1 MTKRKKIAL
10 ICVNA
15 ALLAL
20 IGVCVWQCRNYE
32 TALTSQQAAKSWAGE
47 STERF
52 AQVSCFFPMGASVT
66 PDAVNTF
73 RRTIDGKLSEAGLEQ
88 KKEEGSYWTDAYA
101 AIGALTVQS
110 DRDSSTATTVAV
122 GGDFFAF
129 HPYRLLSGSYL
140 NPDDLMQDRV
150 VIDHELAWKL
160 FGGTDLKGKT
170 VKINGKPYYVAGV
183 VERESDKFTQR
194 ALNGQESAGSEAQK
208 KTGTPPLLFM
218 SYTAYAGM
226 SGSSTGPTVPT
237 GGDTAAASGKPAPAG
252 AAAADTADSNSL
264 ASGDSAAL
272 SCYEIAM
279 PNPISRFAANVVSEG
294 FKANSPVIVENSARY
309 DFSSIWSMVTNLG
322 SRSVVTSP
330 VVFPYWE
337 NAARVSE
344 IYVARQYVFI
354 LLLSIFPLVTLVWLC
369 VLFIRW
375 LTVKVKKLCFNI
387 WDAWDDRY
395 GRKRV
400 REKRRAERETIEKQ
414 IEAGELPPEALPAP
428 ETAEEKLEA
437 FLNRTKQGAQTAG
450 GKTKTLFSRRA
461 EKEPKPERTA
471 KRRPL
476 VRRKRTEKR
485 AQPSSPEERTEPF
498 FSSAEQLDL
507 ERIVQEVLDENE
519 KQNK

>member
-10 ICVNA
+10 VCVNA

-20 IGVCVWQCRNYE
+20 IGVCVWQCGNYE

-47 STERF
+47 STARF
-52 AQVSCFFPMGASVT
+52 AQVSCFFPTGTSVT
-66 PDAVNTF
+66 PDTVNTF
-73 RRTIDGKLSEAGLEQ
+73 RRTIDGKLAEAGLEQ
-88 KKEEGSYWTDAYA
+88 KEAGSYWTDAYA
-101 AIGALTVQS
+101 AIGTLTVQS
-110 DRDSSTATTVAV
+110 DRDSSEATTVAV

-160 FGGTDLKGKT
+160 FGGTDIKGKT

-194 ALNGQESAGSEAQK
+194 ALNGQESAGSEAEK

-218 SYTAYAGM
+218 SYTAYAGL
-226 SGSSTGPTVPT
+226 SGGSTGPTVPAT
-237 GGDTAAASGKPAPAG
+237 GGDTAAASGKPASAG
-252 AAAADTADSNSL
+252 AAAADTAGSGSL

-279 PNPISRFAANVVSEG
+279 PNPISKFAANVVSEG
-294 FKANSPVIVENSARY
+294 FKTNSPVIVENSARY
-309 DFSSIWSMVTNLG
+309 DFSSIWSMFTELG

-344 IYVARQYVFI
+344 VYVARQYAFI
-354 LLLSIFPLVTLVWLC
+354 LLLSIFPLVTLAWLC

-400 REKRRAERETIEKQ
+400 REKRRAERETVEKR
-414 IEAGELPPEALPAP
+414 IASGELPPEALPAP

-450 GKTKTLFSRRA
+450 EKTKTLFSRQS
-461 EKEPKPERTA
+461 EKKPKPPRPA
-471 KRRPL
+471 KKRLP
-476 VRRKRTEKR
+476 VRRKRAGKR
-485 AQPSSPEERTEPF
+485 AQPSPSEERTEPL
-498 FSSAEQLDL
+498 FSSDVQLDI

>member
-1 MTKRKKIAL
+1 MTKRKKIVLA
-10 ICVNA
+10 CVNA

-32 TALTSQQAAKSWAGE
+32 TVLTSQQTAKSWAGE

-52 AQVSCFFPMGASVT
+52 AQVSCFFPKGTSVT

-88 KKEEGSYWTDAYA
+88 KKKKGGYWTDAYA
-101 AIGALTVQS
+101 ALGTLTVQS
-110 DRDSSTATTVAV
+110 DRESSDATMVAI

-160 FGGTDLKGKT
+160 FGGTDLKGQT

-183 VERESDKFTQR
+183 IERESDKFTQR

-218 SYTAYAGM
+218 SYTAYAGLG
-226 SGSSTGPTVPT
+226 SGSTGPTVPT
-237 GGDTAAASGKPAPAG
+237 GGDTAAASGKLAPAG
-252 AAAADTADSNSL
+252 ASAADTADSGSL

-279 PNPISRFAANVVSEG
+279 PNPISKFAANIVSEG

-309 DFSSIWSMVTNLG
+309 DFMSIWSMFKNLG
-322 SRSVVTSP
+322 RRSVVTSP
-330 VVFPYWE
+330 VIFPYWE

-344 IYVARQYVFI
+344 VYVARQYVFI

-375 LTVKVKKLCFNI
+375 LMAKVRRLCFSI

-395 GRKRV
+395 GRRRM
-400 REKRRAERETIEKQ
+400 REKRRAERETIQKQ
-414 IEAGELPPEALPAP
+414 IESGELPPETLPAP

-437 FLNRTKQGAQTAG
+437 FINRTKQGAQTAG
-450 GKTKTLFSRRA
+450 GKTRTLFSRRS
-461 EKEPKPERTA
+461 EKKSKLRPA
-471 KRRPL
+471 KKL
-476 VRRKRTEKR
+476 LSTHWEKAGNH
-485 AQPSSPEERTEPF
+485 AQPPSPEERAEPL